1 MNNDLKMNQLLY
13 LTLLFIIT
21 LVDCTFNETGQQ
33 EIVDAINEVRR
44 AAFPRGA
51 NLREVRWDPCLA
63 ELAAINAHS
72 CGEIGSENIY
82 RQSHAVELGCVSSGQ
97 RIGETT
103 FYISAPLASNTQAI
117 EAWIKQIP
125 SYKYDD
131 HTCRFIC
138 EDYIQLVWFQTYLVG
153 CATIDEAECGKSGTT
168 VVCDYRMS
176 SVDEF
181 KPYMKGEPC
190 SACEENWSV
199 CNEGLCTQPTKTTS
213 EQLTTT
219 TASIREQTTTTPV
232 DTTEQPT
239 TTQSSTTAQP
249 ATTISSTTA
258 QPTTTTTVG
267 TTREPTSTNVDT
279 TEGPSTLIVDTTEQP
294 TPTTAGTTETPT
306 TTVDTTE
313 QPTPTTAGTT
323 ETPTTT
329 VDTTEQPTPTT
340 AGTTETPTTTV
351 DTTKQSTPTTVGTT
365 TTTTT
370 VDTTEQPTPTTAG
383 TTETPTTTVD
393 TTEQPTPT
401 TVGTTET
408 PTTTVDTTEQPTPT
422 TVGTTDKPT
431 TITGDTTKQSTTTTV
446 DTTEGPTTTVDITEQ
461 PAEPTSKT
469 TINTA
474 QQTTVTVKQTTDEP
488 CLTKAASSAEPLGQ
502 AVNSESQIER
512 VHCSCA
518 SILGSL
524 GLTLIALFM
533 VGMFT
538 I

>member
-1 MNNDLKMNQLLY
+1 MNQLLY

-63 ELAAINAHS
+63 ELAAKYAHS
-72 CGEIGSENIY
+72 CGEIGSQNIN

-97 RIGETT
+97 RVGETT

-181 KPYMKGEPC
+181 KPYMKGESC

-199 CNEGLCTQPTKTTS
+199 CNKGLCTQPTKTTS

-219 TASIREQTTTTPV
+219 TASIKEQTTTTPV

-249 ATTISSTTA
+249 TTTTASTKKQTSATTVDTTE
-258 QPTTTTTVG
+258 QPTTTKKTTEGEDCITIPTTTTVDDAKHF
-267 TTREPTSTNVDT
+267 TTTVDT
-279 TEGPSTLIVDTTEQP
+279 TEKPTTTTPLIVDTTEQP
-294 TPTTAGTTETPT
+294 TTKIPTI
-306 TTVDTTE
+306 
-313 QPTPTTAGTT
+313 
-323 ETPTTT
+323 
-329 VDTTEQPTPTT
+329 
-340 AGTTETPTTTV
+340 TV
-351 DTTKQSTPTTVGTT
+351 DTTKQSTPTT
-365 TTTTT
+365 
-370 VDTTEQPTPTTAG
+370 AG
-383 TTETPTTTVD
+383 TTD
-393 TTEQPTPT
+393 KPT
-401 TVGTTET
+401 TVG
-408 PTTTVDTTEQPTPT
+408 TTEQPTPT

-431 TITGDTTKQSTTTTV
+431 TTVDTTKQSTPTPVGTTDKPTTSVDTTEQPTPTSVGTTDKPTTSVDTTEQPTPTTVGTTKTLTTTTTV
-446 DTTEGPTTTVDITEQ
+446 GTTEGPTTTVDITEQ

-469 TINTA
+469 TVDIA
-474 QQTTVTVKQTTDEP
+474 QQTTEEP

-502 AVNSESQIER
+502 AVNSESQIEC
-512 VHCSCA
+512 VHCSSA